1 MNNPSDTIN
10 DLRNAVTQYEREH
23 GTLSIEP
30 SIHTTA
36 NCEDCSGSCSDSC
49 TEASGPIA
57 IVRASILAVER
68 RGIELQLKLPTPRF
82 PVLLGLVDCQVLP
95 ALAL

>member
-49 TEASGPIA
+49 TEAC
-57 IVRASILAVER
+57 RANCDSTCFDTCGGKA
-68 RGIELQLKLPTPRF
+68 G
-82 PVLLGLVDCQVLP
+82 D
-95 ALAL
+95 